1 MTAQSDEG
9 FISTVAAPLRQR
21 HPVVFD
27 WMQAHTVIARAVIII
42 MMVVL
47 LFNMAAA
54 MLIMVFD
61 RIGMIGTLKALGMRT
76 SSIRRIFLYRSAL
89 LFARGATW
97 GNAVGLLLVALQA
110 LWEPIRLD
118 PSGYMLSTLPVS
130 IGWWIVWLNVGVMVV
145 AVGVMVLP
153 SMAVARISPD
163 ESLKYKL

>member
-1 MTAQSDEG
+1 
-9 FISTVAAPLRQR
+9 
-21 HPVVFD
+21 
-27 WMQAHTVIARAVIII
+27 
-42 MMVVL
+42 
-47 LFNMAAA
+47 FNMAAA
-54 MLIMVFD
+54 VLIMVFD

-153 SMAVARISPD
+153 SMTVARISPD